1 MSNNLEHKV
10 YCWWTGDNELSPN
23 RKRSLAAM
31 KKIHGDALVFINRDN
46 LENYIVSGYPLHEGY
61 KYLSEIQKGDYLKCY
76 FMHHYGGG
84 YSDIKQFRPAMSWK
98 PYFDKLNQNNDLY
111 AMGYPE
117 KEPGHVAYLEDCR
130 LDPKNSVHCVHNR
143 LTSNWTCTSD
153 GESWSSE
160 HIRKNWQKLIG
171 CGSVICKKGTP
182 FTLDWWNGVNEKMDG
197 YLEELK
203 KYPSQWE
210 RDCYN
215 HLNPKTGEKSKYP
228 IPWAVLHGHVFHPLV
243 LKYHKHIDQG
253 LPYPVMAG
261 YL

>member
-1 MSNNLEHKV
+1 
-10 YCWWTGDNELSPN
+10 
-23 RKRSLAAM
+23 M
-31 KKIHGDALVFINRDN
+31 KKIHGNALIFINHDN
-46 LENYIVSGYPLHEGY
+46 LENYIVPGYPIHEGY

-76 FMHHYGGG
+76 FMHHHGGG
-84 YSDIKQFRPAMSWK
+84 YSDIKQFRSTMSWK
-98 PYFDKLNQNNDLY
+98 TYFDKLNENNDLY

-117 KEPGHVAYLEDCR
+117 RDAGGVAYLEDCR
-130 LDPKNSVHCVHNR
+130 LDPKKSIHCVHNT
-143 LTSNWTCTSD
+143 LTPD

-160 HIRKNWQKLIG
+160 HIKKNWQKLIG

-203 KYPSQWE
+203 KHPSQWE

-215 HLNPKTGEKSKYP
+215 HVNPKTGQKSKYP

-243 LKYHKHIDQG
+243 LKYYKHIDQG
-253 LPYPVMAG
+253 LPYPVMVG